1 MTDTIKNFPNRLHRM
16 TQVFYRE
23 VPSQVAARRFVDSLV
38 NLLFPVRD
46 RRGMSLKEMDLRWE
60 NLQQDFL
67 HIITP
72 LCSGMDCCCE
82 RLTARFFAEIPLIY
96 AGLMKDANLYKSC
109 DPAAYCT
116 EEVILCYPG
125 FYAVM
130 VYRLSHVMHRLDI
143 PVLPRV
149 VSEYAHSQTGI
160 DIHPGATIGPRF
172 YIDHGTGIVIGE
184 TAEIGD
190 DCLLYHGVTLGGT
203 GKDHGKRH
211 PTLGNNVMVSA
222 GAKVLGPFK
231 VGDNSRIAANAVV
244 LSEIPPEATAVGV
257 PARVVRIAG
266 EKVDF
271 AGQVD
276 QIHVTDP
283 VQKELQ
289 ALNSR
294 LEWLEQLMDEQARSK
309 NL

>member
-23 VPSQVAARRFVDSLV
+23 VPSQVAARRFVDSLA

-130 VYRLSHVMHRLDI
+130 IYRLSHVMHRLDI

-184 TAEIGD
+184 TTVIGRNVK
-190 DCLLYHGVTLGGT
+190 LYQGVTLGARFVE
-203 GKDHGKRH
+203 K
-211 PTLGNNVMVSA
+211 
-222 GAKVLGPFK
+222 
-231 VGDNSRIAANAVV
+231 NSRASSGIRPSRTTSSFTPAARFSAETR
-244 LSEIPPEATAVGV
+244 SSATT
-257 PARVVRIAG
+257 R
-266 EKVDF
+266 
-271 AGQVD
+271 
-276 QIHVTDP
+276 
-283 VQKELQ
+283 
-289 ALNSR
+289 
-294 LEWLEQLMDEQARSK
+294 
-309 NL
+309 

>member
-184 TAEIGD
+184 TTVIGRNVK
-190 DCLLYHGVTLGGT
+190 LYQGVTLGA
-203 GKDHGKRH
+203 KSFELDEHGNPVKGIKRH
-211 PTLGNNVMVSA
+211 PDIGNHVVVYA
-222 GAKVLGPFK
+222 GATILGGMTHI
-231 VGDNSRIAANAVV
+231 GDNCVIGGNVWLTHSIEAGRTVLAA
-244 LSEIPPEATAVGV
+244 EERGTKI
-257 PARVVRIAG
+257 I
-266 EKVDF
+266 
-271 AGQVD
+271 
-276 QIHVTDP
+276 
-283 VQKELQ
+283 
-289 ALNSR
+289 
-294 LEWLEQLMDEQARSK
+294 
-309 NL
+309 

>member
-23 VPSQVAARRFVDSLV
+23 VPSQVAARRFVDSLA

-172 YIDHGTGIVIGE
+172 YIDHGTGIVLGE
-184 TAEIGD
+184 TTVIGRNVK
-190 DCLLYHGVTLGGT
+190 LYQGVTLGARFVEKELT
-203 GKDHGKRH
+203 GVKRH
-211 PTLGNNVMVSA
+211 PTIEDNVIIYAGSTILGGDTVVGHDTVIGGNVWLTESVPPHSTVYH
-222 GAKVLGPFK
+222 KP
-231 VGDNSRIAANAVV
+231 
-244 LSEIPPEATAVGV
+244 EIIIKG
-257 PARVVRIAG
+257 
-266 EKVDF
+266 K
-271 AGQVD
+271 
-276 QIHVTDP
+276 
-283 VQKELQ
+283 
-289 ALNSR
+289 
-294 LEWLEQLMDEQARSK
+294 
-309 NL
+309 

>member
-38 NLLFPVRD
+38 KLLFPVRD

-149 VSEYAHSQTGI
+149 VSEYAHSDSTSTTERASSSARR
-160 DIHPGATIGPRF
+160 PS
-172 YIDHGTGIVIGE
+172 
-184 TAEIGD
+184 
-190 DCLLYHGVTLGGT
+190 
-203 GKDHGKRH
+203 
-211 PTLGNNVMVSA
+211 SA
-222 GAKVLGPFK
+222 G
-231 VGDNSRIAANAVV
+231 
-244 LSEIPPEATAVGV
+244 T
-257 PARVVRIAG
+257 
-266 EKVDF
+266 
-271 AGQVD
+271 
-276 QIHVTDP
+276 
-283 VQKELQ
+283 
-289 ALNSR
+289 
-294 LEWLEQLMDEQARSK
+294 
-309 NL
+309 

>member
-23 VPSQVAARRFVDSLV
+23 VPSQVAARRFVDSLA

-130 VYRLSHVMHRLDI
+130 VYRLSHVMHRLNI

-184 TAEIGD
+184 TTVIGRQAASD
-190 DCLLYHGVTLGGT
+190 HRGQRHHLRRQHDSRRRHGRRPRHGDRRKRLADRIGT
-203 GKDHGKRH
+203 
-211 PTLGNNVMVSA
+211 A
-222 GAKVLGPFK
+222 PF
-231 VGDNSRIAANAVV
+231 D
-244 LSEIPPEATAVGV
+244 
-257 PARVVRIAG
+257 
-266 EKVDF
+266 
-271 AGQVD
+271 
-276 QIHVTDP
+276 
-283 VQKELQ
+283 
-289 ALNSR
+289 R
-294 LEWLEQLMDEQARSK
+294 LPQARNHHQRK
-309 NL
+309 VTRP

>member
-23 VPSQVAARRFVDSLV
+23 VPSQVAARRFVDSLA

-130 VYRLSHVMHRLDI
+130 VYRLSHVMHRLNI

-172 YIDHGTGIVIGE
+172 
-184 TAEIGD
+184 
-190 DCLLYHGVTLGGT
+190 
-203 GKDHGKRH
+203 
-211 PTLGNNVMVSA
+211 
-222 GAKVLGPFK
+222 
-231 VGDNSRIAANAVV
+231 
-244 LSEIPPEATAVGV
+244 LSL
-257 PARVVRIAG
+257 
-266 EKVDF
+266 
-271 AGQVD
+271 
-276 QIHVTDP
+276 IHI
-283 VQKELQ
+283 
-289 ALNSR
+289 
-294 LEWLEQLMDEQARSK
+294 
-309 NL
+309 